1 MRSRS
6 SKLFALIM
14 AFAVTMTA
22 CGGGED
28 TADELTNFRDSEA
41 GDVKPPERVDPK
53 DIALPG
59 LSLATNSPSWEDLLR
74 APKDRG
80 AVVLF
85 VQPGGPSDRQGIA
98 RGDVI
103 THVDGQRVWNDERA
117 LALLWSNKGE
127 ARKIKL
133 TSRNERERE
142 LEIKGEIP
150 RQQPRPFLN
159 VMIENNPGDAVLRY
173 LRAISTPTC
182 NPKKPANNCGTVQH
196 NLNDLKAAL
205 DKEPRFVEALTRQG
219 AILFQQSLRAKDK
232 DARTQLAGQAI
243 AAYTNALDIDP
254 RHGQTLTLE
263 AETQLALGK
272 AQIAK
277 SDAEKA
283 VKIDGS
289 LARANHVLA
298 RANLALK
305 KPQDAAGPARA
316 ALEGNPF
323 NNLLYYRTLAE
334 VFKAL
339 KRKEDCSK
347 TLLAI
352 VPWLE
357 NAGDDLKKEAA
368 QLEKESKEN
377 CG

>member
-1 MRSRS
+1 MRSPL
-6 SKLFALIM
+6 SKLFALLM
-14 AFAVTMTA
+14 TFALIATA
-22 CGGGED
+22 CGGGGDQAE
-28 TADELTNFRDSEA
+28 EFSEIRESGA

-74 APKDRG
+74 SPKDRG

-103 THVDGQRVWNDERA
+103 THVDGQRIWNDERA
-117 LALLWSNKGE
+117 LALLWSNRGE
-127 ARKIKL
+127 TRKISL
-133 TSRNERERE
+133 VSRNDRERE
-142 LEIKGEIP
+142 VEIKSEIP

-159 VMIENNPGDAVLRY
+159 VMIENNPSDATLRY
-173 LRAISTPTC
+173 LRAISA
-182 NPKKPANNCGTVQH
+182 ANCTAKVKTKCGTVQD
-196 NLNDLKAAL
+196 NLADLRAAL
-205 DKEPRFVEALTRQG
+205 NKEPRFVEALMRQG
-219 AILFQQSLRAKDK
+219 AILFQQSLRQKDK
-232 DARTQLAGQAI
+232 DARTQLAGQAL
-243 AAYTNALDIDP
+243 AAYTNALDVDP
-254 RHGQTLTLE
+254 RHAQTLTLE
-263 AETQLALGK
+263 AEAQLALGK
-272 AQIAK
+272 AQVGK
-277 SDAEKA
+277 SDADRA

-289 LARANHVLA
+289 LARANHALA
-298 RANLALK
+298 RAHLALK

-316 ALEGNPF
+316 ALESNPF

-334 VFKAL
+334 VFNQL

-357 NAGDDLKKEAA
+357 NAGSDLKKEAA